1 MREPKRG
8 KRRQSPG
15 LRLTPMV
22 YMPSISYN
30 RYIVPGHRSS
40 QAASYLPRTKG
51 RWRGTSVVRPSAMHV
66 SVSSRGFPASPVSSS
81 STFPCTLLCA
91 ARTHPLLAS
100 RHAMRI
106 LFLLT
111 LILRLGRN
119 SSLLKE
125 SLYDFGTVYLE
136 RMFKRLQKKQ
146 GR

>member
-1 MREPKRG
+1 MREPKKG

-40 QAASYLPRTKG
+40 QAASYLPHTKG

-66 SVSSRGFPASPVSSS
+66 PVSSRGFSASPVSSS

-91 ARTHPLLAS
+91 VRTHPLLAS
-100 RHAMRI
+100 RFSFSH
-106 LFLLT
+106 FLALS
-111 LILRLGRN
+111 I
-119 SSLLKE
+119 SSCV
-125 SLYDFGTVYLE
+125 LYLC
-136 RMFKRLQKKQ
+136 LN
-146 GR
+146 